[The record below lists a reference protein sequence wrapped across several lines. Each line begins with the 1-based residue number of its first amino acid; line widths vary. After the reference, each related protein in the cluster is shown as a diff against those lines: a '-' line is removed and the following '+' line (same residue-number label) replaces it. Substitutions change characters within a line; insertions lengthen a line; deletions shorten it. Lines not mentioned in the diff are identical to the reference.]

1 MKYLSLLFLRFQ
13 ADTIKWEH
21 RRHHNENIY
30 NRLIKTG
37 TLDNNT
43 ILTANG
49 NFSSKTTNEKDIR
62 DINELKREL
71 GCNECKRL
79 ACVGNCTSAHDYH
92 QNKRFIPFSSLSNP
106 REHIPSKLNL
116 RTQRSA
122 ICLRPRTTQQITTTR
137 ETKFKLE
144 PTKLNLVVI
153 VPSFQDESQL
163 KRSQKKPTHGF
174 LPGKFIRSQRRQ
186 TLAFI

>member
-1 MKYLSLLFLRFQ
+1 MKYLSLLFLRLQ

-30 NRLIKTG
+30 NRLIKNG

-43 ILTANG
+43 ILTPNG
-49 NFSSKTTNEKDIR
+49 NFSSKTNIEKDIR

-79 ACVGNCTSAHDYH
+79 ACVGNCTSAHEYH
-92 QNKRFIPFSSLSNP
+92 QNKRFIPFSSLSNT
-106 REHIPSKLNL
+106 REHIPSKLNS
-116 RTQRSA
+116 RPQRSA

-137 ETKFKLE
+137 E

-153 VPSFQDESQL
+153 VPSFHDESQL
-163 KRSQKKPTHGF
+163 KRSQKKSTHGF
-174 LPGKFIRSQRRQ
+174 LPGKLIRSQRRQ